1 VMVALRWNPK
11 PNRYGIAGHII
22 TDSARGAGKGS
33 HATLSEFDVHN
44 TLIAAGPDFSTGL
57 TSTLPS
63 SNVDIAPTV
72 LRILG
77 VETPPKFDGR
87 VLNEAMK
94 ERGDRTEA
102 LSKTLEATR
111 KFPSGEWRQHLRVS
125 SLGETIYIDEGN
137 GAFEGSSDKR

>member
-1 VMVALRWNPK
+1 
-11 PNRYGIAGHII
+11 
-22 TDSARGAGKGS
+22 
-33 HATLSEFDVHN
+33 DVHN
-44 TLIAAGPDFSTGL
+44 TLVAAGPDFSKGT
-57 TSTLPS
+57 TTTLPS

-77 VETPPKFDGR
+77 IETPQKFDGR

-94 ERGDRTEA
+94 EKPGRTEA
-102 LSKTLEATR
+102 VSRTLEATR

-137 GAFEGSSDKR
+137 GAFESSGEKH